1 MDVKILNKLSIKQRV
16 WIGFLIIL
24 LILVVVVSS
33 GLISLKR
40 VAHVATDTSNL
51 VIPTLTTSADLKT
64 QLTGAAQYL
73 GYYLL
78 SGEEEYRTH
87 YRQQF
92 DSARQ
97 TLKRLEWFLGEQG
110 LGDPQ
115 SFTQIHRDMDLFAA
129 NMERMEK
136 LVGNRT
142 QNYPA
147 MLHAAREVNPLGQEM
162 LQLMS
167 TMLQSEAEETATQE
181 RRSLLMTI
189 GDLRYSWVNIMSNI
203 RAYLALRNHSSV
215 EEIAILR
222 ERTEKLFRSLEQK
235 RSLMNLDQ
243 EDSFDQLVSLVD
255 RFFKAFDAVVKLHS
269 SERWRTD
276 GYVLRTEIAPLIER
290 IHDHVVNIVEQ
301 ERRRLDAANKTL
313 LSGIEDSRTIMM
325 SLLLIALLVGSLV
338 AWSNSRQVGRL
349 ISGMQKAFDR
359 LADGKFSFA
368 ADLGSSTEA
377 RHVGNSL
384 GRFCDCMQDTIRCL
398 QKDAER
404 LSDTA
409 GRLGEVINGASE
421 ASQTQD
427 METEQVV
434 AAMNEMAT
442 TVQEIARNSE
452 TAAGTAHE
460 ANNSARGGA
469 LIATEAIG
477 GIDMLSRE
485 VGTAA
490 EVVHKLHRESGCIGS
505 VLDVIRG
512 IAEQTNL
519 LALNAA
525 IEAARAGEQGR
536 GFAVVADEV
545 RSLANRTQQS
555 TTEIQQMIERL
566 QAGAADAVR
575 VMEEAQNGAQNSS
588 DQVERAAETLAEI
601 AGSVAQVNDLITQI
615 ASATE
620 QQSAVGNEI
629 MQNVDAINGLA
640 AQRSQRSQSMYA
652 SNADLQD
659 VAQELQELTS
669 RFEV

>member
-1 MDVKILNKLSIKQRV
+1 MDVRKLNKLSIKQRV
-16 WIGFLIIL
+16 WIGFSIIL

-33 GLISLKR
+33 GLVSLKR
-40 VAHVATDTSNL
+40 VEHLATDTSNL

-92 DSARQ
+92 ESARQ
-97 TLKRLEWFLGEQG
+97 TLKRLEWFLTEQG
-110 LGDPQ
+110 LHDPQ
-115 SFTQIHRDMDLFAA
+115 SFAQIHSDIELFAST
-129 NMERMEK
+129 MERMEK

-147 MLHAAREVNPLGQEM
+147 MLHAAREVNPLGQQM

-167 TMLQSEAEETATQE
+167 TMLQSEAEETATPE
-181 RRSLLMTI
+181 RRSLLMAI

-203 RAYLALRNHSSV
+203 RAYLALRNQSSV
-215 EEIAILR
+215 EEITILR
-222 ERTEKLFRSLEQK
+222 ERTEKLFQSLEQK
-235 RSLMNLDQ
+235 RAMMNLDQ
-243 EDSFDQLVSLVD
+243 EDSFDQLVEMVGP
-255 RFFKAFDAVVKLHS
+255 FFKAFDAVVKLHS

-290 IHDHVVNIVEQ
+290 IHDHVVNIIEQ
-301 ERRRLDAANKTL
+301 ERRRLDTANKTL
-313 LSGIEDSRTIMM
+313 LAGIENSRTTMM

-349 ISGMQKAFDR
+349 INGMQKAFDR
-359 LADGKFSFA
+359 LADGKFSFQ

-377 RHVGNSL
+377 RHVGTSL
-384 GRFCDCMQDTIRCL
+384 GRFCDCMQDTIGRL

-421 ASQTQD
+421 AAQTQD

-434 AAMNEMAT
+434 AAMNEMAA

-452 TAAGTAHE
+452 TAASTAHD
-460 ANNSARGGA
+460 ANSSARDGA

-490 EVVHKLHRESGCIGS
+490 DVVHKLHRESGCIGT

-555 TTEIQQMIERL
+555 TTEIQEMIERL

-601 AGSVAQVNDLITQI
+601 AASVAQVNDLIIQI

-620 QQSAVGNEI
+620 EQSAVGNEI
-629 MQNVDAINGLA
+629 MQNVDTINGLA
-640 AQRSQRSQSMYA
+640 VQRSARSQSMHA